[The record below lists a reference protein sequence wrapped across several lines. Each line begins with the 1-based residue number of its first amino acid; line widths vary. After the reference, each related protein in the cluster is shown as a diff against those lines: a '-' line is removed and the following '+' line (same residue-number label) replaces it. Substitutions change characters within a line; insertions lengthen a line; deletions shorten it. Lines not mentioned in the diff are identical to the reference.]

1 MVMKCDDS
9 SRIGLENHADHLA
22 RVDRCA
28 VDRAAEEDLRADET
42 VAIVEQQDSEDFVRQ
57 GADLMPQ
64 VLPGTVRT
72 VERRRAGPEA
82 LRHQGCG
89 AVEDVLGRGLAE
101 GLAVADKERVS
112 HGRELQKVK
121 LPTSWTHGA
130 QGRTGKRSW
139 NKWRGPVARDQ
150 PSLRQPIRA
159 PRGGGRLC
167 RESAWP
173 GGRAVRAFQ
182 AGYFRRW
189 RSDGSALGSR
199 RRGP

>member
-72 VERRRAGPEA
+72 VERWRAGPEA
-82 LRHQGCG
+82 PRHP
-89 AVEDVLGRGLAE
+89 GRGA
-101 GLAVADKERVS
+101 G
-112 HGRELQKVK
+112 
-121 LPTSWTHGA
+121 
-130 QGRTGKRSW
+130 
-139 NKWRGPVARDQ
+139 
-150 PSLRQPIRA
+150 
-159 PRGGGRLC
+159 GGGR
-167 RESAWP
+167 
-173 GGRAVRAFQ
+173 G
-182 AGYFRRW
+182 
-189 RSDGSALGSR
+189 
-199 RRGP
+199 RGPGAG